1 MRSIKSFCIDNEPGV
16 GPGPLKEFFE
26 MCLLLFTT
34 QPVTQST
41 LATPV
46 ASIVPATHPSKVG
59 TNAARDELAD
69 LDPSVEQNTSASILD
84 ATSNRK
90 VNMSE
95 KTELGSGDRS
105 GLYSS
110 LFPLFQQAG
119 EAYPDYIIPRPF
131 QLIGKSIFTCM
142 TSHRRV
148 GRGNRDSNGK
158 HMKGRILNQMALT
171 AFEVVGNHNQ
181 ARSYMK
187 SDEFP

>member
-69 LDPSVEQNTSASILD
+69 LDASVD

-131 QLIGKSIFTCM
+131 QLIGK
-142 TSHRRV
+142 
-148 GRGNRDSNGK
+148 
-158 HMKGRILNQMALT
+158 
-171 AFEVVGNHNQ
+171 
-181 ARSYMK
+181 
-187 SDEFP
+187 